1 MSERGVSA
9 LEVAL
14 LLPFLLLITMG
25 IVDLGRIMYFQLGV
39 QEAAQ
44 EGIVYASIEPDDPT
58 GIVAR
63 TMEAMSVPE
72 LQAGSVVVTCPSSTR
87 VEVAVSHQV
96 DLITPVISQLVGGTF
111 TATSEATTQV
121 FSLTESCVPS

>member
-44 EGIVYASIEPDDPT
+44 EGIVYASIEPDDPS

-63 TMEAMSVPE
+63 SMEAMSVPE
-72 LQAGSVVVTCPSSTR
+72 LAPGSVSVTCPSPET
-87 VEVAVSHQV
+87 VVVTVSHQI
-96 DLITPVISQLVGGTF
+96 DLITPVVAQMVGGTF
-111 TATSEATTQV
+111 NVSSEATTQV
-121 FSLTESCVPS
+121 FSLTETCTPS

>member
-1 MSERGVSA
+1 MNERGVSA

-63 TMEAMSVPE
+63 TMEAMSVPD
-72 LQAGSVVVTCPSSTR
+72 LAPGSTVVTCPAPTT
-87 VEVAVSHQV
+87 VMVTVTHQV
-96 DLITPVISQLVGGTF
+96 DLITPVVSQMVGGSF
-111 TATSEATTQV
+111 TASSEATTQV
-121 FSLTESCVPS
+121 FSLTETCVPS

>member
-1 MSERGVSA
+1 VSA

-14 LLPFLLLITMG
+14 LLPFLLLVTMG

-63 TMEAMSVPE
+63 TIEAMSVPDLE
-72 LQAGSVVVTCPSSTR
+72 AGSTVVTCPAPTT
-87 VEVAVSHQV
+87 VMVSVTHQV
-96 DLITPVISQLVGGTF
+96 DLITPVISQMVGGTF
-111 TATSEATTQV
+111 TAASEATTQV
-121 FSLTESCVPS
+121 FSLTETCVPS

>member
-1 MSERGVSA
+1 VNERGVSA

-25 IVDLGRIMYFQLGV
+25 IVDLGRMMYFQLGV

-63 TMEAMSVPE
+63 TMEAMSVPD
-72 LQAGSVVVTCPSSTR
+72 LAPGSTTVTCPAPTT
-87 VEVAVSHQV
+87 VMVTVTHQV
-96 DLITPVISQLVGGTF
+96 DLLTPVISQMVGGTF
-111 TATSEATTQV
+111 TASSEATTQV
-121 FSLTESCVPS
+121 FSLTETCIPS